1 MDQYLPA
8 LRQFIKTG
16 RIEQAQEKLSIL
28 PSRLDNEKQE
38 VIEML
43 ALASDKTA
51 LPLLDFLLGKT
62 TLDPETR
69 VRLFQLTLD
78 RAHLN
83 FTFTNLLLNHS
94 DRSQLIHYV
103 PLFKHILSNETDEDL
118 LNRIIRTAGK
128 FKINVLIDDVAEFI
142 FYDHMALKTD
152 AIKALERIGNSKARE
167 RLEQIALTD
176 KCDQDVLD
184 AIDVL
189 KMNLPVAPIVEIKP
203 NIIVEPDMAK
213 PQQAINSLEI
223 NLTLLASNSLK
234 ERYQAIV
241 YFSNQGTRVAE
252 ALASSI
258 TNLDD
263 LDHDLVM
270 NLLELTARTIPREA
284 IDSLFTLIAHKK
296 MDNKIRF
303 GVYNALEAFP
313 ELESVAKIIK
323 GISDPS
329 MYVRMAA
336 IRVLDRHYSDYSVA
350 EIKNKIESGTRTV
363 EMLVHTI
370 LDARAVC
377 LIEALMTSDTFSYI
391 TSNYLEKSA
400 PAPVIAAFVSILERR
415 NLKSTAK
422 KYIRLRDQKSA
433 LKKKSFIVISASRA
447 YLDVYAK
454 LIHTCGYAVQ
464 TFTSTQEAFES
475 IVIAKPVAIVCD
487 LFFKDMTAL
496 DFAREIREMFP
507 PKELPVIISSLQ
519 QGLAKPE
526 LDQALERSK
535 VNIFCNFP
543 PTPSQIKS
551 WINTA

>member
-51 LPLLDFLLGKT
+51 LPLLDFLLGET
-62 TLDPETR
+62 TLDTETR
-69 VRLFQLTLD
+69 ERLFQLTLD

-83 FTFTNLLLNHS
+83 FTFTNLLLDHG
-94 DRSQLIHYV
+94 DRSRLIHYV
-103 PLFKHILSNETDEDL
+103 PLFKHILSKETNENL

-128 FKINVLIDDVAEFI
+128 FKIDLLVDGVTEFI

-152 AIKALERIGNSKARE
+152 AIKALERIGNTNARE

-176 KCDQDVLD
+176 KCDQDILD
-184 AIDVL
+184 AIDIL
-189 KMNLPVAPIVEIKP
+189 KMNLPGAPLITTAP
-203 NIIVEPDMAK
+203 DMVEPE
-213 PQQAINSLEI
+213 QAITLFKT
-223 NLTLLASNSLK
+223 NLTLLTSKSL
-234 ERYQAIV
+234 ENRYQAIV
-241 YFSNQGTRVAE
+241 YFSNQGRFVAE
-252 ALASSI
+252 ALTSSI
-258 TNLDD
+258 ENLDD

-313 ELESVAKIIK
+313 ELESVASIIK

-336 IRVLDRHYSDYSVA
+336 IRVLDRHCSDYSVA

-400 PAPVIAAFVSILERR
+400 PVPVIASFVSILERR

-422 KYIRLRDQKSA
+422 KYIRLKDQKSA
-433 LKKKSFIVISASRA
+433 LKKKSFIVISSSRA

-475 IVIAKPVAIVCD
+475 IVIEKPVAIVCD

-507 PKELPVIISSLQ
+507 PKELPIIISSLQ

-526 LDQALERSK
+526 LDQALEK
-535 VNIFCNFP
+535 ANVNVFCNFP
-543 PTPSQIKS
+543 ATPSQIKS

>member
-1 MDQYLPA
+1 MDPYLPA

-16 RIEQAQEKLSIL
+16 RIEQAQEKLSL
-28 PSRLDNEKQE
+28 LSSRMDNEKLE

-43 ALASDKTA
+43 ALASDKTV
-51 LPLLDFLLGKT
+51 LSLLDFLLGKT
-62 TLDPETR
+62 TLDSETR
-69 VRLFQLTLD
+69 ERLFQLTVD

-83 FTFTNLLLNHS
+83 FTFTNLLLDHS

-103 PLFKHILSNETDEDL
+103 PLFRHILSNETDEDL

-128 FKINVLIDDVAEFI
+128 FKIDALIDDVAEFM

-189 KMNLPVAPIVEIKP
+189 KMNLPGAPVEI
-203 NIIVEPDMAK
+203 EPDIVKSDMTK
-213 PQQAINSLEI
+213 PQQAINPLEI
-223 NLTLLASNSLK
+223 NLTRLASNSLK

-263 LDHDLVM
+263 LDHDLIV

-284 IDSLFTLIAHKK
+284 IDTLFTLISHKK
-296 MDNKIRF
+296 MDNRIKFAI
-303 GVYNALEAFP
+303 YNALEAFP
-313 ELESVAKIIK
+313 RLESVARIIK

-336 IRVLDRHYSDYSVA
+336 IRVLERHCSDYIVA
-350 EIKNKIESGTRTV
+350 EIKNRIESGTKTV
-363 EMLVHTI
+363 EILVHTI

-377 LIEALMTSDTFSYI
+377 LMEALMISDTFSYI
-391 TSNYLEKSA
+391 TSNYFEKSA
-400 PAPVIAAFVSILERR
+400 PVSVIASFISILERR
-415 NLKSTAK
+415 DLKSTEK
-422 KYIRLRDQKSA
+422 KYIRLRDQKTA
-433 LKKKSFIVISASRA
+433 IKKEIFIVISSSQA

-454 LIHTCGYAVQ
+454 LIHTCGYEARL
-464 TFTSTQEAFES
+464 FTSTQEAFED
-475 IVIAKPVAIVCD
+475 IVLKKPVVIVCD
-487 LFFKDMTAL
+487 LFFKNMTAM
-496 DFAREIREMFP
+496 DFAREIREMFT
-507 PKELPVIISSLQ
+507 PKELPIIISSLQ
-519 QGLAKPE
+519 QELSKPE
-526 LDQALERSK
+526 LDQELKRSK

-543 PTPSQIKS
+543 ATTSQIKS
-551 WINTA
+551 WINSA